1 MQGISEP
8 ESTRESSF
16 LAKEL
21 ALRTFARQRR
31 LRPAHPLRP
40 HAANDPLI
48 LAPGA
53 LVAERYEVG
62 PIIGAGALGIVYK
75 ARQVGLD
82 RLVALKVIRPD
93 AARDAAAMRH
103 FAREARAL
111 SALHNEHIV
120 RVHDAGTLGS
130 GLPYLVMELLE
141 GSTLR
146 GVLDN
151 GPLPPS
157 LAVDIAI
164 QVCSALADA
173 HRASIIHRDVRPEN
187 VFLARYSN
195 TGAVAKLLD
204 FGMAVLAQD
213 AGDCTKTRR
222 GGPAPDYLSPE
233 QLRDAYAVDARSD
246 LWVVGVLLYEMV
258 AGVTPFA
265 GLNKLQTCLHIAEG
279 SIRPLDAARPDLQ
292 ALVPVLQH
300 CLQVDPARRPA
311 SADALGL
318 ELEHL
323 QRQLRTR
330 GDA

>member
-1 MQGISEP
+1 MRDIVEP
-8 ESTRESSF
+8 ESARQSSF
-16 LAKEL
+16 LTKEL

-31 LRPAHPLRP
+31 LRSAHPVQPRG
-40 HAANDPLI
+40 ASDPLI

-151 GPLPPS
+151 GPLPPR
-157 LAVDIAI
+157 LAVDIAL

-173 HRASIIHRDVRPEN
+173 HRANIIHRDVRPEN

-204 FGMAVLAQD
+204 FGMAIFAQD
-213 AGDCTKTRR
+213 GKCTSTRR
-222 GGPAPDYLSPE
+222 GGHAPDYLSPE
-233 QLRDAYAVDARSD
+233 QLLDAYAVDARSD
-246 LWVVGVLLYEMV
+246 LWVVGVLLYEMI

-265 GLNKLQTCLHIAEG
+265 GSNTLQTCLHIAEG
-279 SIRPLDAARPDLQ
+279 SIRPLDASSPDVQ
-292 ALVPVLQH
+292 AIAPVIQH
-300 CLQVDPARRPA
+300 CLQVDPARRPD

-318 ELEHL
+318 QLEQL
-323 QRQLRTR
+323 QRQLRA
-330 GDA
+330 GHLV

>member
-1 MQGISEP
+1 MREIVEP
-8 ESTRESSF
+8 EPARESSF

-21 ALRTFARQRR
+21 ALRTFARQRSSA
-31 LRPAHPLRP
+31 RPGRARGSH
-40 HAANDPLI
+40 DPLI
-48 LAPGA
+48 LAPGD
-53 LVAERYEVG
+53 LVAGRYEVG

-75 ARQVGLD
+75 ARHVELD
-82 RLVALKVIRPD
+82 RRVALKVIRPD

-151 GPLPPS
+151 GPLPPW
-157 LAVDIAI
+157 LAVDIALQI
-164 QVCSALADA
+164 CSALADA
-173 HRASIIHRDVRPEN
+173 HRANIIHRDVRPEN

-204 FGMAVLAQD
+204 FGTAIFAQD
-213 AGDCTKTRR
+213 AGNCTKTRR

-233 QLRDAYAVDARSD
+233 QLLDAYAVDARSD
-246 LWVVGVLLYEMV
+246 LWVVGVLLYEMI
-258 AGVTPFA
+258 GGTTPFA
-265 GLNKLQTCLHIAEG
+265 GSNKLQTCLHIAEG
-279 SIRPLDAARPDLQ
+279 AIRPLDVSCPDVEALAA
-292 ALVPVLQH
+292 VIQH
-300 CLQVDPARRPA
+300 CLQVDPARRPQ
-311 SADALGL
+311 SAEALGL
-318 ELEHL
+318 ELEQL
-323 QRQLRTR
+323 QRQLSPGRAR
-330 GDA
+330 

>member
-1 MQGISEP
+1 MREIVEP
-8 ESTRESSF
+8 EPARESAF
-16 LAKEL
+16 LAEEL

-31 LRPAHPLRP
+31 LRPARPAQPRGASEPLV
-40 HAANDPLI
+40 

-75 ARQVGLD
+75 ARQVGLE

-93 AARDAAAMRH
+93 AARDAAAIRH

-146 GVLDN
+146 GVLDS
-151 GPLPPS
+151 GPLPPQ
-157 LAVDIAI
+157 LAVDVAL

-173 HRASIIHRDVRPEN
+173 HHASIIHRDVRPEN

-204 FGMAVLAQD
+204 FGMAIFAQD
-213 AGDCTKTRR
+213 AGNCTKTRR
-222 GGPAPDYLSPE
+222 GGPGPDYLSPE
-233 QLRDAYAVDARSD
+233 QLLDAYAVDTRSD
-246 LWVVGVLLYEMV
+246 LWVVGVLLYEMI

-265 GLNKLQTCLHIAEG
+265 GSNKLQTCLHIAQG
-279 SIRPLDAARPDLQ
+279 SVRPLAASCPEVQ
-292 ALVPVLQH
+292 AIAPVIQH
-300 CLQVDPARRPA
+300 CLQVDPDRRPV
-311 SADALGL
+311 SAEALGL
-318 ELEHL
+318 ELEQL
-323 QRQLRTR
+323 QRQLRARRET
-330 GDA
+330 

>member
-1 MQGISEP
+1 MREIIEP
-8 ESTRESSF
+8 ESAPESSF
-16 LAKEL
+16 LTKEL

-31 LRPAHPLRP
+31 LHPASPLQPRG
-40 HAANDPLI
+40 AGDPLI
-48 LAPGA
+48 LAPGV

-75 ARQVGLD
+75 ARQVELD

-120 RVHDAGTLGS
+120 RVHDAGTLSS

-146 GVLDN
+146 GVLDD
-151 GPLPPS
+151 GPLPLR
-157 LAVDIAI
+157 LAVDIAL

-173 HRASIIHRDVRPEN
+173 HRANIIHRDVRPEN

-204 FGMAVLAQD
+204 FGTAIFAQD
-213 AGDCTKTRR
+213 AGNCTKTRR
-222 GGPAPDYLSPE
+222 GGSAPDYLSPE
-233 QLRDAYAVDARSD
+233 QLLDPYAVDARSD
-246 LWVVGVLLYEMV
+246 LWVVGVLLYEMI

-265 GLNKLQTCLHIAEG
+265 GSNKLQTCLRIAEG
-279 SIRPLDAARPDLQ
+279 SIRPLEAPSPEVGAV
-292 ALVPVLQH
+292 VPVIQR
-300 CLQVDPARRPA
+300 CLQVEPARRPA
-311 SADALGL
+311 SAEALGL
-318 ELEHL
+318 ELEHV
-323 QRQLRTR
+323 QRQLRAGR
-330 GDA
+330 DV

>member
-1 MQGISEP
+1 MREMIEP
-8 ESTRESSF
+8 EAARQSSF

-31 LRPAHPLRP
+31 LRPARPVHPRGSS
-40 HAANDPLI
+40 DPLI
-48 LAPGA
+48 LPPGA

-146 GVLDN
+146 GVLDS
-151 GPLPPS
+151 GPLPPW
-157 LAVDIAI
+157 LAVDIAL

-173 HRASIIHRDVRPEN
+173 HRANIIHRDVRPEN

-204 FGMAVLAQD
+204 FGTAIFAQD

-222 GGPAPDYLSPE
+222 GGPGPDYLSPE
-233 QLRDAYAVDARSD
+233 QLLDAYAVDARSD
-246 LWVVGVLLYEMV
+246 LWVVGVLLYEML

-265 GLNKLQTCLHIAEG
+265 GSNRLQTCLHIAEG
-279 SIRPLDAARPDLQ
+279 AIRPLAAPSPDVQ
-292 ALVPVLQH
+292 AIVPVIEH

-311 SADALGL
+311 SADALGV

-323 QRQLRTR
+323 QRQLRT
-330 GDA
+330 GHGA

>member
-1 MQGISEP
+1 M
-8 ESTRESSF
+8 RESIEAESAQPSAF

-31 LRPAHPLRP
+31 LRPALPVRLRGT
-40 HAANDPLI
+40 NEPLI

-75 ARQVGLD
+75 ARQVGLE

-93 AARDAAAMRH
+93 AARNAAAMRH

-146 GVLDN
+146 GVLDS
-151 GPLPPS
+151 GPLPPW
-157 LAVDIAI
+157 LAVDVAL
-164 QVCSALADA
+164 QVCSGLADA
-173 HRASIIHRDVRPEN
+173 HRADIIHRDVRPEN
-187 VFLARYSN
+187 VFLARYSGN

-204 FGMAVLAQD
+204 FGMAIFAQD
-213 AGDCTKTRR
+213 AGSCTKTRR
-222 GGPAPDYLSPE
+222 GHAVPDYLSPE
-233 QLRDAYAVDARSD
+233 QLIDAYAVDARSD
-246 LWVVGVLLYEMV
+246 LWVIGVLLYEMI

-265 GLNKLQTCLHIAEG
+265 GSNTLQTCLHIAEG
-279 SIRPLDAARPDLQ
+279 AMRPLDASCPAVQ
-292 ALVPVLQH
+292 AIVPVIQH
-300 CLQVDPARRPA
+300 CLQVDPARRPE

-318 ELEHL
+318 ELEQL
-323 QRQLRTR
+323 QRQLRPR
-330 GDA
+330 HA